1 MMTLASPVS
10 SAAPPPDQVGLR
22 MEEEMLGDLSVVT
35 EGETADQVGTKVG
48 EEEVDLVE
56 EVDMKVEE
64 VDMKEEEVDMKV
76 EEVDM
81 KEEEEE
87 VDMKVE
93 AVMVTDTRTVW
104 LTIRQLHFQ
113 QLQDHR

>member
-1 MMTLASPVS
+1 
-10 SAAPPPDQVGLR
+10 

-35 EGETADQVGTKVG
+35 EGETVDQVGTKVG

-56 EVDMKVEE
+56 EE
-64 VDMKEEEVDMKV
+64 VDMRV
-76 EEVDM
+76 
-81 KEEEEE
+81 EEEE
-87 VDMKVE
+87 VDMRVE